1 MRWTERP
8 TAPAPPMEWRILIA
22 LLALLLL
29 VPAALLPHPA
39 LLLGSAL
46 ALALAGFAL
55 APVRTQALP
64 LGLAFAGLY
73 AMLAGLMLPPL
84 WWLMQGSELM
94 AVLASSVAI
103 ALASLLAWRAVLPI
117 GLLQNAAA
125 QAEGAPSSLQ
135 RARRLAQVLRASQAQ
150 GQEGFGAALALT
162 LYALLSLGPALE
174 GVSDTLRWAAAL
186 LQVPLL
192 LFATAG
198 PQRFARLVL
207 IAEPESPEVVQL
219 EPVPPAMVADEAPT
233 DPVEALY
240 HAARCGQV
248 DEALALVESG
258 TDISAPP
265 PSTSRDQRG
274 LAVLAALLP
283 DLRLLRALIGKGI
296 DINRRQGELTA
307 LLAAA
312 RDSYRGRPD
321 AVMMLLSNGADPAA
335 IDADGRSALHY
346 AARSADPEVAAQL
359 LDAGANPDALD
370 REGLSPLGL
379 ACAQGNWMLARLL
392 LERGAKP
399 VPGGGQPALLAAAG
413 GEDDVEGVQLL
424 LKQRTAV
431 DARGPL
437 QRTAL
442 HAAALTGNAA
452 IARALVQAGAE
463 VDARDAHGVTP
474 LMEATRSGA
483 MAVIDVLAA
492 RKPDGNARDINGR
505 SVLTIACRSRAATPE
520 LLRRLM
526 ALGADPAL
534 RDEAGH
540 RAIDDAVAQGR
551 WPLVALLDPDYP
563 LPASV
568 CVDAQEGDLAE
579 TAASNEGVTDPF
591 GVVGSL
597 SRSGNRRAL
606 RELLG
611 PMTGLEAQAESGR
624 PLLHS
629 LLPMGGACAP
639 ALDVLFERAAPCS
652 GGAGLAIYLSACSE
666 ALDTS
671 RAHENVALALLARGA
686 DAFAP
691 SPDGEHA
698 LHMALRLGWLR
709 LAEALLEMGVGT
721 EQRDAHGW
729 TALYLATNLGLEAAV
744 RLLVR
749 FGPDVRARAGDGQ
762 TPIGLALAVGRADLL
777 RWLDWSRWSLPRR
790 PLRPDDLVSAAIAG
804 DVEAVERLVDMGLP
818 INAVDAQGCTA
829 LLRAAGVGHL
839 SVVRWLLG
847 KGADP
852 GIPARTG
859 ATALTAAVSMQRIE
873 EVEALLD
880 AGVAVD
886 QPLPGGA
893 TALMVASAL
902 GQDNVVRLLLARGA
916 SARVSDEQGVT
927 ALLAAAEY
935 AVLAR
940 TREPALG
947 LMRSLLAAGS
957 ELEARNAQ
965 GCSALLLLLG
975 ARQEAGVA
983 LPDELLGER
992 VGLLLGAGARLDVQE
1007 RRGLGPLHL
1016 AALHGLNGCI
1026 SGLLAAGA
1034 ERNQRDALGR
1044 SPRDIALL
1052 RGFVDIAAELAGK
1065 SPGIAP
1071 SLAGFLRPPGA

>member
-1 MRWTERP
+1 
-8 TAPAPPMEWRILIA
+8 MEWRILIA

-39 LLLGSAL
+39 LLVGSAL

-64 LGLAFAGLY
+64 LALAFVGLY
-73 AMLAGLMLPPL
+73 VLLAGLMLPPL
-84 WWLMQGSELM
+84 WWLLQGSELM

-103 ALASLLAWRAVLPI
+103 ALASLLAWRAVLPL

-125 QAEGAPSSLQ
+125 QAEGSLASLQ
-135 RARRLAQVLRASQAQ
+135 RASRLARVLRASQAQ

-162 LYALLSLGPALE
+162 LYALFSLGPALD

-207 IAEPESPEVVQL
+207 IAEPQPGQSIQL
-219 EPVPPAMVADEAPT
+219 EPVAAASVPETPPS

-240 HAARCGQV
+240 QAARSNQI
-248 DEALALVESG
+248 DEALRLIDSGVDFAAL
-258 TDISAPP
+258 PP
-265 PSTSRDQRG
+265 PTSRDQRS

-296 DINRRQGELTA
+296 DINRRHGDLTA

-335 IDADGRSALHY
+335 IDAEGRSALHY

-370 REGLSPLGL
+370 REGLSALGL

-392 LERGAKP
+392 LERGAKA
-399 VPGGGQPALLAAAG
+399 VPAGGQPALLAAAG

-424 LKQRTAV
+424 LKQRAAV

-442 HAAALTGNAA
+442 HVAALAANTA

-492 RKPDGNARDINGR
+492 RKPDGNARDVNGR
-505 SVLTIACRSRAATPE
+505 SVLTIACRSREATPE

-568 CVDAQEGDLAE
+568 CVDAQERE
-579 TAASNEGVTDPF
+579 TTEAASADEGAVDPF
-591 GVVGSL
+591 GVVGRL
-597 SRSGNRRAL
+597 SREGNRKAL
-606 RELLG
+606 REFLG
-611 PMTGLEAQAESGR
+611 PVTGLEPLAESGA
-624 PLLHS
+624 PLLHG

-639 ALDVLFERAAPCS
+639 ALDVLFERGAACG
-652 GGAGLAIYLSACSE
+652 GGAGLAVYLAACSE

-671 RAHENVALALLARGA
+671 RAHENLALALLARGA

-691 SPDGEHA
+691 SPQGEHA
-698 LHMALRLGWLR
+698 LHLALRLGWLR
-709 LAEALLEMGVGT
+709 LVEALLEMGVGT

-749 FGPDVRARAGDGQ
+749 FGPDVRARAADGQ
-762 TPIGLALAVGRADLL
+762 TPIGLALAVGRTDLL
-777 RWLDWSRWSLPRR
+777 RWLDWSRWPLPRR
-790 PLRPDDLVSAAIAG
+790 PLRPDDLVSAAVAG
-804 DVEAVERLVDMGLP
+804 DVDAVERLVDMGLP

-829 LLRAAGVGHL
+829 LLRAAGIGHVP
-839 SVVRWLLG
+839 VVRWLLG

-852 GIPARTG
+852 GVSARTG

-873 EVEALLD
+873 VVEALLD

-902 GQDNVVRLLLARGA
+902 GQDAVVRLLLARGA
-916 SARVSDEQGVT
+916 STKASDEQGVT
-927 ALLAAAEY
+927 ALLAAIEY
-935 AVLAR
+935 AVVAR
-940 TREPALG
+940 SREPALG
-947 LMRSLLAAGS
+947 LLRRLLAAGAD
-957 ELEARNAQ
+957 LEARNAQ

-992 VGLLLGAGARLDVQE
+992 IGLLLGAGARLDVQE

-1034 ERNQRDALGR
+1034 DRNQRDALGR

-1065 SPGIAP
+1065 SPGVAP
-1071 SLAGFLRPPGA
+1071 SLAGFLRPPGS